1 MRSDSLRI
9 VEPCSADWE
18 RMDGDGRARFCRL
31 CHKDVTDLSTMSQEE
46 AEAFLTAGDQP
57 CVRYVHDA
65 RGDIVFKDRVGLLPR
80 LAAAASLAFG
90 ALAGGGCL
98 MGKAAAPGTTSTP
111 PPTSPSEAPR
121 APVAP
126 SGPKAPV

>member
-1 MRSDSLRI
+1 
-9 VEPCSADWE
+9 
-18 RMDGDGRARFCRL
+18 MDGDGRARFCRL
-31 CHKDVTDLSTMSQEE
+31 CRKDVTDLSTMSEGE
-46 AEAFLTAGDQP
+46 AEALLAAGDQP

-80 LAAAASLAFG
+80 LATAAALAFG

-98 MGKAAAPGTTSTP
+98 MGKPASPGTTSNR
-111 PPTSPSEAPR
+111 PPTSPSEAPS

-126 SGPKAPV
+126 SSPKTPV